1 MSIYPGM
8 FNQGNIRID
17 VFDILRRLLKD
28 VAGPGFQ
35 DVFGVGVG
43 GGGGGGPVL
52 KGSLFLKRG

>member
-35 DVFGVGVG
+35 DVFGVG
-43 GGGGGGPVL
+43 GGGGPVL